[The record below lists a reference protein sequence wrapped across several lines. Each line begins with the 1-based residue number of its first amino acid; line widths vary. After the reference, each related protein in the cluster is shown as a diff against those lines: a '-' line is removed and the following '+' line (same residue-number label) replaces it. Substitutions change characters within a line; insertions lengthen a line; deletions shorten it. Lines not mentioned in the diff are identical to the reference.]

1 MSSTRTDKETTLQQ
15 LAASNTFDTDWPT
28 LKGYFQESLNDAF
41 KIFLTKGPPRPYCP
55 RGASPLPLGASSKPQ
70 TSLPSITTDEVGKP
84 PAESLLL
91 SPSHPA
97 STIGPASELAHNPED
112 LRPSTVGGL
121 VIPPFPPLDPSRRRT
136 PSPAPMQRSP
146 SPLSPRSNG
155 IHSQRVV
162 AMGIGVP
169 DEEWDEE
176 TVIGGK
182 KLQGWLDETQ
192 GKAEIQRLN
201 NLLDGMEAPPFTI
214 QRLAELLLHP
224 TSQHATFGKFSRA
237 IEKSLL
243 VTSPWGAPSYVYIPP
258 SNFAAYPG
266 VGPISSASSPSSD
279 GGSES
284 DSTVPAGSTTPLFSP
299 IPFLVH
305 PSHEPAL
312 AVDTGHPAASNRTE
326 EGLLSPLNL
335 SEEKTP
341 SSSGRSP
348 TPEPEDSIAMT
359 SGPSINDIDIDTEMV
374 SPGDIPRPENPQ
386 GTSDP
391 ANTSYLGRVD
401 ELDTGPLPTSEQV
414 GIKRRS
420 STSSSSSQM
429 EVDSRETVVMAGQGE
444 GGHLAPHGMADKPMP
459 LSTTT
464 VVKDE
469 PEGGRMIK
477 GLRRNESEK
486 SLGERFVSGGVQKP
500 EEAGLVDSAE
510 GLSKSA
516 DEEEGG
522 E

>member
-1 MSSTRTDKETTLQQ
+1 M
-15 LAASNTFDTDWPT
+15 
-28 LKGYFQESLNDAF
+28 
-41 KIFLTKGPPRPYCP
+41 
-55 RGASPLPLGASSKPQ
+55 
-70 TSLPSITTDEVGKP
+70 
-84 PAESLLL
+84 
-91 SPSHPA
+91 
-97 STIGPASELAHNPED
+97 
-112 LRPSTVGGL
+112 
-121 VIPPFPPLDPSRRRT
+121 
-136 PSPAPMQRSP
+136 
-146 SPLSPRSNG
+146 
-155 IHSQRVV
+155 
-162 AMGIGVP
+162 
-169 DEEWDEE
+169 
-176 TVIGGK
+176 
-182 KLQGWLDETQ
+182 
-192 GKAEIQRLN
+192 
-201 NLLDGMEAPPFTI
+201 
-214 QRLAELLLHP
+214 AELLLHP

-266 VGPISSASSPSSD
+266 VGPISSASSPSPD

-312 AVDTGHPAASNRTE
+312 AVDTGHPAASIGTE
-326 EGLLSPLNL
+326 DGLLSPLNL

-348 TPEPEDSIAMT
+348 TPEPEDSIATT
-359 SGPSINDIDIDTEMV
+359 SGPSTNDIDTEMV

-391 ANTSYLGRVD
+391 ANTSYMGRVD

-414 GIKRRS
+414 SIKRRS
-420 STSSSSSQM
+420 SISSSSSQM
-429 EVDSRETVVMAGQGE
+429 EVDDRETVVMAGQGE

-459 LSTTT
+459 LSSTT
-464 VVKDE
+464 VVKDV
-469 PEGGRMIK
+469 PEEGRMIK

-510 GLSKSA
+510 GISKSA
-516 DEEEGG
+516 DKEEGV

>member
-1 MSSTRTDKETTLQQ
+1 MSSTHIDKEAILQQ

-28 LKGYFQESLNDAF
+28 LKGYFQESLNDALE
-41 KIFLTKGPPRPYCP
+41 IFLTKGPPRPYRP
-55 RGASPLPLGASSKPQ
+55 RGASPPPLGASSKLH
-70 TSLPSITTDEVGKP
+70 TSLPSVTSDEAGKP

-91 SPSHPA
+91 SPSHTAATLGHTSEPA
-97 STIGPASELAHNPED
+97 HDPED
-112 LRPSTVGGL
+112 LRPSTIGGL

-146 SPLSPRSNG
+146 SPMSPRANG
-155 IHSQRVV
+155 MHSQRVV

-182 KLQGWLDETQ
+182 KLQGWLDEAQ

-201 NLLDGMEAPPFTI
+201 NLLDDMDAPPFTI

-224 TSQHATFGKFSRA
+224 TSQHTTLGKFSRA

-258 SNFAAYPG
+258 SSFAAHPG
-266 VGPISSASSPSSD
+266 VGPISSISSPSSD
-279 GGSES
+279 GGPET
-284 DSTVPAGSTTPLFSP
+284 DSTMPAGSTTPLFSP
-299 IPFLVH
+299 IPFLAH
-305 PSHEPAL
+305 PSHDPAL
-312 AVDTGHPAASNRTE
+312 AIETGHPGASMSTE
-326 EGLLSPLNL
+326 EGLLSPLDL
-335 SEEKTP
+335 SEGKIP
-341 SSSGRSP
+341 SSSDRSP
-348 TPEPEDSIAMT
+348 TPEPEDSTAAP
-359 SGPSINDIDIDTEMV
+359 SGPSINDIDAEMV

-391 ANTSYLGRVD
+391 ANTSYMGRVD

-414 GIKRRS
+414 AIKRRS

-429 EVDSRETVVMAGQGE
+429 EMDSRETVVMAGQGE

-459 LSTTT
+459 LSSTT

-469 PEGGRMIK
+469 PEGGRVIK
-477 GLRRNESEK
+477 GLRRSESEK
-486 SLGERFVSGGVQKP
+486 SLRERFVSGGVQKP
-500 EEAGLVDSAE
+500 EEAGLLDNTE
-510 GLSKSA
+510 GISKSA
-516 DEEEGG
+516 ETKTGEE
-522 E
+522 

>member
-28 LKGYFQESLNDAF
+28 LKGYFQESLNDAL
-41 KIFLTKGPPRPYCP
+41 KIFLTKGPPRPYRP
-55 RGASPLPLGASSKPQ
+55 RGASPPPPAAPSKPQ
-70 TSLPSITTDEVGKP
+70 TSLPSVTTDEVGKP

-97 STIGPASELAHNPED
+97 SMIGPASELAHNPED
-112 LRPSTVGGL
+112 LRPSTIGGL

-136 PSPAPMQRSP
+136 PPPAPMQRSP
-146 SPLSPRSNG
+146 SPLSPRANG
-155 IHSQRVV
+155 MHNQRIV

-182 KLQGWLDETQ
+182 KLQGWLDEAQ

-201 NLLDGMEAPPFTI
+201 NLLDDMEAYSPPFTI

-266 VGPISSASSPSSD
+266 VGPISSASSPSPD

-312 AVDTGHPAASNRTE
+312 AVDTGHPAASIGTE
-326 EGLLSPLNL
+326 DGLLSPLNL

-348 TPEPEDSIAMT
+348 TPEPEDSIATT
-359 SGPSINDIDIDTEMV
+359 SGPSTNDIDTEMV

-391 ANTSYLGRVD
+391 ANTSYMGRVD

-414 GIKRRS
+414 SIKRRS
-420 STSSSSSQM
+420 SISSSSSQM
-429 EVDSRETVVMAGQGE
+429 EVDDRETVVMAGQGE

-459 LSTTT
+459 LSSTT
-464 VVKDE
+464 VVKDV
-469 PEGGRMIK
+469 PEGSRMIK

-486 SLGERFVSGGVQKP
+486 SLGERFVSGGLQKP

-510 GLSKSA
+510 GISKSA
-516 DEEEGG
+516 DKEEGV

>member
-1 MSSTRTDKETTLQQ
+1 MSAICTAL
-15 LAASNTFDTDWPT
+15 
-28 LKGYFQESLNDAF
+28 
-41 KIFLTKGPPRPYCP
+41 
-55 RGASPLPLGASSKPQ
+55 
-70 TSLPSITTDEVGKP
+70 
-84 PAESLLL
+84 SLLL
-91 SPSHPA
+91 TRYS
-97 STIGPASELAHNPED
+97 
-112 LRPSTVGGL
+112 
-121 VIPPFPPLDPSRRRT
+121 
-136 PSPAPMQRSP
+136 
-146 SPLSPRSNG
+146 
-155 IHSQRVV
+155 
-162 AMGIGVP
+162 
-169 DEEWDEE
+169 
-176 TVIGGK
+176 
-182 KLQGWLDETQ
+182 
-192 GKAEIQRLN
+192 
-201 NLLDGMEAPPFTI
+201 PPFTI

-312 AVDTGHPAASNRTE
+312 AVDTGHPEASNRTE

-429 EVDSRETVVMAGQGE
+429 EVGSRETVVMAGQGE

-459 LSTTT
+459 LSSTT

-510 GLSKSA
+510 RLSKSA